1 MISSLF
7 AGIVSDKMNRN
18 VLMCGAIVVWSGAI
32 LATAFASK
40 FVVVVIW
47 SLILGFSLGFFVPPA
62 ISLILDYFPV
72 QQQTT
77 AMAVFGIAEQ
87 FAAALINT
95 VTIFITYLGWVNTYI
110 SIGVFFIGIGLIGFL
125 VIREPQRQ
133 KYTYVQKD

>member
-1 MISSLF
+1 
-7 AGIVSDKMNRN
+7 
-18 VLMCGAIVVWSGAI
+18 MCGTIVVWSGAI